1 MGGPQITHILPLLVV
16 WMVCSSLSTTT
27 SNTTHGIGQDLQT
40 PENSTASIPNNG
52 SQESCRGV
60 NLQDA
65 SRSISAAV
73 DTFVERLSCKRKKN
87 ASLPEDFFTK
97 VEQNLRGIVESSLN
111 VFLDLDTTASG
122 ADILELFGILNS
134 LSLGNLS
141 DPTFVQLWFSL
152 KMSPFLPYISE
163 SFLIQ
168 LGNQNFTCSSF
179 QQLVKSFSN
188 QTALMDMGKRQEV
201 FTNFVKP
208 FLTRTDS
215 MDPGCILFATDIRH
229 WLHTN
234 LGSFS
239 DFATLKDLQT
249 FWNFNYVEVADL
261 LSFSQLT
268 QLAAIPSQIITTQ
281 DVTKIMNAINTAD
294 LGAFFDIVS
303 PLIEA
308 QPSSYTQEVKSAFLQ
323 EILDRASLSSPAVS
337 DDEFLLWLRLRMRPF
352 LVNLPPGLVTPLFST
367 ATNRSCN
374 INQEM
379 IQLLDQ
385 IQITLSNYTKTEIY
399 NNIVFL
405 LQGPTQLKCY
415 NSGSFYIFLQN
426 SFLSFGFP
434 DLTTFVSLLPLTRK
448 SEILNTISTS
458 EIRQILSQPGV
469 MNGSLTC
476 VIFNNYYNS
485 AAFLESVCLL
495 HTAARLWQAVG
506 VIYKDN
512 GHAVVLLDL
521 DLMVAFDTI
530 DHQILLNH
538 LEQWVGLYGD
548 ALQWMRFYL
557 PDRSICVSM
566 GTCLSEDAPLKWGV
580 PQGSVLGPLLF
591 SLYLLPL
598 EMLFWKHNREEEC
611 TVENTVGTALPCPV
625 SNIPPPKRL
634 VFISQEEAKWCSASN
649 LMEGAIS

>member
-40 PENSTASIPNNG
+40 PENSTASIPNHG

-152 KMSPFLPYISE
+152 KMAPFLPYISE

-179 QQLVKSFSN
+179 QHIVKSFSN

-485 AAFLESVCLL
+485 AAFLESE
-495 HTAARLWQAVG
+495 
-506 VIYKDN
+506 
-512 GHAVVLLDL
+512 VVSD
-521 DLMVAFDTI
+521 
-530 DHQILLNH
+530 
-538 LEQWVGLYGD
+538 
-548 ALQWMRFYL
+548 
-557 PDRSICVSM
+557 
-566 GTCLSEDAPLKWGV
+566 
-580 PQGSVLGPLLF
+580 
-591 SLYLLPL
+591 
-598 EMLFWKHNREEEC
+598 EMKKMI
-611 TVENTVGTALPCPV
+611 LPCV
-625 SNIPPPKRL
+625 WKMALSSNVTSEVNLWFDVQLKNYLRFL
-634 VFISQEEAKWCSASN
+634 TRNLISPIEVQSASCQAFQK
-649 LMEGAIS
+649 L